1 MLPSVE
7 TFIAELRALYGEPID
22 DMERFER
29 ARPAL
34 LTMLEDPELKARAD
48 GWPSHNDPAKG
59 HYENLLFYEDPD
71 YGFVINALVKEAG
84 EATPIHDHG
93 KVLTVYGVLS
103 GAETVKRFRR
113 VDDGANSDSDPDRV
127 ELELVG
133 EHQVKPGYID
143 FVPPGEVHAE
153 YNGPTRTIGIIVRS
167 GNVGKNLQHWYDQD
181 TGTRTQ
187 RYGPKQVPYEL
198 V

>member
-7 TFIAELRALYGEPID
+7 AFIAKLRALYAEPVD
-22 DMERFER
+22 DIERFER

-34 LTMLEDPELKARAD
+34 LAMLADPELKARAAS
-48 GWPSHNDPAKG
+48 WPSRNDPAKG

-71 YGFVINALVKEAG
+71 HGFVINALVKEAG

-113 VDDGANSDSDPDRV
+113 VDGGAGSGSEPGRV
-127 ELELVG
+127 ALELIG
-133 EHQVKPGYID
+133 EHQVTPGYID
-143 FVPPGEVHAE
+143 FVPPGEIHAE
-153 YNGPTRTIGIIVRS
+153 YNGPTRTVGIIVRS
-167 GNVGKNLQHWYDQD
+167 GNVAENLQAWYDAD
-181 TGTRTQ
+181 TGARTE